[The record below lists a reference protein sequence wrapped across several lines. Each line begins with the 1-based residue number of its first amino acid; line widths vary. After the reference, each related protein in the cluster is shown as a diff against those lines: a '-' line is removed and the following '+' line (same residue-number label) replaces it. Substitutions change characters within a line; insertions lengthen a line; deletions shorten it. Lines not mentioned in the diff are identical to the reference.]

1 MLLWIDKTKDSFAIL
16 IILFAEESFLY
27 NRKVQYISTILL
39 MSNTETIC
47 YIKNKYFLLY
57 KKAMPKHCTQN
68 YYVILAHEQKRGL
81 ENVLNKAIV
90 INLHFG
96 INTIFKY

>member
-1 MLLWIDKTKDSFAIL
+1 
-16 IILFAEESFLY
+16 
-27 NRKVQYISTILL
+27 

-47 YIKNKYFLLY
+47 YIKNQYFLVY

-68 YYVILAHEQKRGL
+68 YYVILAREQKCGL

-90 INLHFG
+90 INLHCG